1 MKRLG
6 LVARADNGGIA
17 NQTWQFARRMK
28 PERILIVHSEHTTRG
43 RADAS
48 RYELDYGPEVRVIPK
63 SPRKSDA
70 RWLAEAVDSIF
81 TVECW
86 YGPEL
91 PLAAKEH
98 GVQTVLQGNPEI
110 TGIEPA
116 DVVWAPTN
124 WRTDLLPGAP
134 ALMPFPTDLE
144 LMPQREFRGEV
155 KTLYHVHSDAMCDR
169 NGTQLLLEAC
179 GRVNHE
185 IVLKIRGGKPKTE
198 YRGMVKVEWLGHFDG
213 MFYDHWPL
221 DIDAFVM
228 PRRYGGLSLP
238 MQEAA
243 SLGLPIIATDA
254 APQRSILPTQAL
266 ILAKKASEEPMRGG
280 WIDIIDCSVPAI
292 ASKINQLVEQ
302 PHYAGFLA
310 ERCHDWAKA
319 ISWESLLPHYEATLR

>member
-6 LVARADNGGIA
+6 LVARADNGGLGV
-17 NQTWQFARRMK
+17 QTWSFARRMK
-28 PERILIVHSEHTTRG
+28 PEKVLIVHTEHTTRG
-43 RADAS
+43 KADVS
-48 RYELDYGPEVRVIPK
+48 RFDFDYGPEVRAIPS
-63 SPRKSDA
+63 SPRKGDA
-70 RWLAEAVDSIF
+70 AWLMEGIDTLWTA
-81 TVECW
+81 ECW
-86 YGPEL
+86 YGPVL
-91 PLAAKEH
+91 PEAAARAN
-98 GVQTVLQGNPEI
+98 VRTVIQANAEI
-110 TGIEPA
+110 TGMEPA

-124 WRTDLLPGAP
+124 WRLDLLPGKP
-134 ALMPFPTDLE
+134 VLMPFPTDLE
-144 LMPQREFRGEV
+144 LMPSREFRGEV
-155 KTLYHVHSDAMCDR
+155 KTLYHVHSEAMCDR
-169 NGTQLLLEAC
+169 NGTELLLEAC

-185 IVLKIRGGKPKTE
+185 LVLKIRGGTPKVE
-198 YRGMVKVEWLGHFDG
+198 YRGLVRVEWLGPFDG

-221 DIDAFVM
+221 DVDAFVM

-266 ILAKKASEEPMRGG
+266 ILAKKGGEEPMRGG
-280 WIDIIDCSVPAI
+280 WIDIINCSVPAI

-302 PHYAGFLA
+302 PHYASFLA